1 MTITYA
7 VEQLEHDTGVDLFL
21 VRRLQG
27 APTQEDDEVIEL
39 EVLDDLMTLRAQDVE
54 GYEIVCGVMS
64 GLLERGAPMD
74 RIEG

>member
-39 EVLDDLMTLRAQDVE
+39 EVLDDLMTLRAQDVD
-54 GYEIVCGVMS
+54 GYEIVCGVMA